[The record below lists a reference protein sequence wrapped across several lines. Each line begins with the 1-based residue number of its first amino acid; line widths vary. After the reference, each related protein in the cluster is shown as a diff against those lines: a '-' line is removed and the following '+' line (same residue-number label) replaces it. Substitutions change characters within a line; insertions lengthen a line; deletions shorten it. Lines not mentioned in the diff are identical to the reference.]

1 MYESFFG
8 LDQEPF
14 SVAPDPRF
22 LYLGEQHKKALA
34 HLEYGLQRGGG
45 FVLLTGEIGAG
56 KTTVWRH
63 FLEGLPDNLD
73 VASVVNPKLGVQAL
87 LARICEDLRIEPAS
101 LTDGHSDPIDVLHGH
116 LLLAHARGRRT
127 LIVVDEAQ
135 ALSIDVMEQL
145 RLLTNLVTGDRKLV
159 QVLLIGQPELRTMLE
174 TPALEP
180 LAQRVVARFHLPAL
194 PLEETHRYIAHR
206 LSVAGLKG
214 VGLFDDSAVRRIHEI
229 CGGVP
234 RRINVLCDRA
244 LLVAKLIT
252 RKRVDDAVIDR
263 AAVDVFGPPKAPPP
277 PPQEP
282 PPAPLPPLV
291 MPVPAV
297 APSPPLPAAEPARA
311 GASAFTIVGVAG
323 GALAVGV
330 VLAMLA
336 MQKSPAALWPAAA
349 PGVAQVPPA
358 AVVAPAATVMPA
370 APVAPTSTL
379 PSQTPPAQPTLTN
392 LPPAPVAA
400 DPVLQTP
407 QPATTNI
414 DTLFAF
420 GASDEGAAWRSLADL
435 WGVVLPPGDPCS
447 TGLPQALHCH
457 RGRGGLAPIRQ
468 LGRPAVLPLVDE
480 RGRTVHV
487 LLVALS
493 EQTATLRGGR
503 AELVVPLAQLA
514 RAWRGDFGTFWRAPA
529 GYRPGQVVASGSLL
543 APWLSER
550 LARVEPPPVAGAA
563 SAPTLESRV
572 FAFQL
577 AQGLLPDGAAGPL
590 TLMLLNR
597 ASGVDEP
604 RLPAVR

>member
-22 LYLGEQHKKALA
+22 LYLSEQHKKALA

-63 FLEGLPDNLD
+63 FLESLPESFD

-87 LARICEDLRIEPAS
+87 LTRICEDLRIEPAS

-135 ALSIDVMEQL
+135 ALSIEVMEQL

-174 TPALEP
+174 TPTLEP

-214 VGLFDDSAVRRIHEI
+214 VGLFDDSAVVRIHQI
-229 CGGVP
+229 CRGVP

-252 RKRVDDAVIDR
+252 RKRVDDAVVDR
-263 AAVDVFGPPKAPPP
+263 AALDVFGPPKPPP
-277 PPQEP
+277 PPPVEPPPPPLPPPTPITAPEPRPLP
-282 PPAPLPPLV
+282 PPAPESV
-291 MPVPAV
+291 PV
-297 APSPPLPAAEPARA
+297 RT

-336 MQKSPAALWPAAA
+336 MQKSPVALLPAAA
-349 PGVAQVPPA
+349 PVVTAAPPPA
-358 AVVAPAATVMPA
+358 AVVAPAAPPTRAQATALPSTPPPPSSVAGPA
-370 APVAPTSTL
+370 AQ
-379 PSQTPPAQPTLTN
+379 PS
-392 LPPAPVAA
+392 
-400 DPVLQTP
+400 
-407 QPATTNI
+407 TTNI
-414 DTLFAF
+414 DNVFIF
-420 GASDEGAAWRSLADL
+420 GASDESAAWRSLADL
-435 WGVVLPPGDPCS
+435 WGVALPPGDPCS
-447 TGLPQALHCH
+447 VGLPQALHCH

-468 LGRPAVLPLVDE
+468 LGRPAVLPLLDE

-493 EQTATLRGGR
+493 DQTATLRGGR
-503 AELVVPLAQLA
+503 TELVVPLAQLA
-514 RAWRGDFGTFWRAPA
+514 RAWRGDFGTFWRAPP
-529 GYRPGQVVASGSLL
+529 GYRPGQVVAGGSVL
-543 APWLSER
+543 APWLSDR
-550 LARVEPPPVAGAA
+550 LAQVEPPPTAGAA

>member
-8 LDQEPF
+8 LEQEPF

-22 LYLGEQHKKALA
+22 LYLSEQHKKALA
-34 HLEYGLQRGGG
+34 HLGYGLQRGGG

-87 LARICEDLRIEPAS
+87 LTRICEDLRIEPAS

-127 LIVVDEAQ
+127 LLVVDEAQ
-135 ALSIDVMEQL
+135 ALSIEVMEQL

-180 LAQRVVARFHLPAL
+180 LAQRVVARFHLAAL
-194 PLEETHRYIAHR
+194 PLEETHRYIVHR

-214 VGLFDDSAVRRIHEI
+214 VGLFDDSAVRRIHQI

-252 RKRVDDAVIDR
+252 RKRVDDALIDR
-263 AAVDVFGPPKAPPP
+263 AALDVFGPPKPPPAEPPP
-277 PPQEP
+277 PPLPPLPSMATPEP
-282 PPAPLPPLV
+282 KPVPLPP
-291 MPVPAV
+291 
-297 APSPPLPAAEPARA
+297 PPLPVTEPAPVRA

-336 MQKSPAALWPAAA
+336 MQKSPVALLPAAA
-349 PGVAQVPPA
+349 PAVTSAAPPA
-358 AVVAPAATVMPA
+358 AVVAPAAPTQRA
-370 APVAPTSTL
+370 AAAAL
-379 PSQTPPAQPTLTN
+379 PSVQPALVTTAGLATQ
-392 LPPAPVAA
+392 
-400 DPVLQTP
+400 Q
-407 QPATTNI
+407 ATTNI

-420 GASDEGAAWRSLADL
+420 GASDESAAWRSLADL

-447 TGLPQALHCH
+447 VGLPQALHCH

-493 EQTATLRGGR
+493 DQTATLRGGR

-514 RAWRGDFGTFWRAPA
+514 RAWRGDFGTFWRAPP
-529 GYRPGQVVASGSLL
+529 GYRPGQVVAGGSSL

-550 LARVEPPPVAGAA
+550 LAQVEAPPAAGAA